1 MERCRVSRII
11 CFGEMLLRLAARPP
25 ALLGQEGTLDA
36 TFCGA
41 EANVAVALAG
51 FGHDA
56 DLVTLL
62 PDNRLGR
69 AARDAIRAFGVN
81 LAGTPF
87 TSGRMGLYFL
97 SPGAMARPAEI
108 LYDRAHSAFADLSPD
123 LFDWPALLNGAD
135 WLFVGGITAAL
146 GEGPLAALRS
156 AMATARERGVRIVF
170 DCNFRPSLWQGRE
183 DQAKRILREL
193 SLAADV
199 LLADPRVI
207 GLMLDRTFADP
218 DPATASQNAAQAM
231 FALAPA
237 LTHVAA
243 THREVSSSDNQ
254 RLTGLLA
261 SRAGVARTAPVAL
274 AAIVDRI
281 GTGDAFAAG
290 IVHGLARG
298 MAPDRA
304 VTFATGCSQWAHPV
318 SGDFLRASEAD
329 IESILAG
336 GGDVRR

>member
-1 MERCRVSRII
+1 
-11 CFGEMLLRLAARPP
+11 
-25 ALLGQEGTLDA
+25 
-36 TFCGA
+36 
-41 EANVAVALAG
+41 
-51 FGHDA
+51 
-56 DLVTLL
+56 
-62 PDNRLGR
+62 
-69 AARDAIRAFGVN
+69 
-81 LAGTPF
+81 
-87 TSGRMGLYFL
+87 
-97 SPGAMARPAEI
+97 
-108 LYDRAHSAFADLSPD
+108 
-123 LFDWPALLNGAD
+123 
-135 WLFVGGITAAL
+135 VGGITAAL

-183 DQAKRILREL
+183 DQAKRTLREL

-218 DPATASQNAAQAM
+218 DPATAFQNAAQAM

-261 SRAGVARTAPVAL
+261 SRAAVASTAPVAL

-298 MAPDRA
+298 MAPIAPSRSPRA
-304 VTFATGCSQWAHPV
+304 AR
-318 SGDFLRASEAD
+318 SGRTPYPGTSCAPARQTSRAS
-329 IESILAG
+329 LPVAG
-336 GGDVRR
+336 MSAARDGIRYRRAFAAWNAETMARASPAMASSGLPGRNSDPPMPKPVAPAWR